1 MLDRLIQ
8 TRGRFI
14 VHCLDTQRK
23 EYGWEFRTTP
33 TPPVSDC
40 WRYTLTT
47 DGENGHPQ
55 GWNFEC
61 QTTGEVVSFSH
72 GMPYDHL
79 LAAHI
84 GLSMMDVVKAHKAK
98 NMERLVDLNMNSDVE
113 EQHERN

>member
-14 VHCLDTQRK
+14 VHCLDMQRK

-47 DGENGHPQ
+47 DGEDCPQ
-55 GWNFEC
+55 SWNFEC
-61 QTTGEVVSFSH
+61 QTTKTVVSFSH

-84 GLSMMDVVKAHKAK
+84 GLGMMDVIKAHKAK
-98 NMERLVDLNMNSDVE
+98 DMERAVDAHLESDYE
-113 EQHERN
+113 DRNLDDI